1 MAAGDFVWFTQAKV
15 DLGNKIHNLG
25 SGGDTIK
32 FALITSAATPTE
44 TTAAPHWGGTGTTN
58 FNTNEVTGTGGNYP
72 AEGYTLLSQVFEA
85 SGANAKF
92 DFADVS
98 IAQNA
103 SNPTN
108 ARWAIIYNS
117 TDANKRCLGYVD
129 LGSDRDLT
137 TGAFTFAPNASGL
150 VTLS

>member
-1 MAAGDFVWFTQAKV
+1 M
-15 DLGNKIHNLG
+15 
-25 SGGDTIK
+25 
-32 FALITSAATPTE
+32 
-44 TTAAPHWGGTGTTN
+44 
-58 FNTNEVTGTGGNYP
+58 
-72 AEGYTLLSQVFEA
+72 TLASQVFEA

-98 IAQNA
+98 IAQHAN
-103 SNPTN
+103 NPTN